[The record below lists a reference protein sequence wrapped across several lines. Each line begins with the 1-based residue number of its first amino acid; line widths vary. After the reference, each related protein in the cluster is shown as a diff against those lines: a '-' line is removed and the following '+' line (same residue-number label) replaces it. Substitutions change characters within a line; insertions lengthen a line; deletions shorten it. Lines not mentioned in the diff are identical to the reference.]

1 MILEFNMVKTMLLA
15 IVLLYIGNG
24 IRNRIEFLKRWCIPG
39 PVIGGLIFSILKKL
53 TIEDSD
59 KKG

>member
-24 IRNRIEFLKRWCIPG
+24 IRNRIEFLKRWWYT
-39 PVIGGLIFSILKKL
+39 LKFL
-53 TIEDSD
+53 FDSVYY
-59 KKG
+59 